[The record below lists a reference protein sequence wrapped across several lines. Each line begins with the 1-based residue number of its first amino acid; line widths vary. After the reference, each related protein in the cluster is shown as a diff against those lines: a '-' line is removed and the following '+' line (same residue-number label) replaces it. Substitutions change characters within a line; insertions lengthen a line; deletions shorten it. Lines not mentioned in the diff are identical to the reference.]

1 VKVESK
7 LSHKAL
13 LPCGLSNPQQKV
25 ELNIGWQWRHLSVV
39 GESDFSGKS
48 METKR

>member
-1 VKVESK
+1 MCESRIK
-7 LSHKAL
+7 TLSQI